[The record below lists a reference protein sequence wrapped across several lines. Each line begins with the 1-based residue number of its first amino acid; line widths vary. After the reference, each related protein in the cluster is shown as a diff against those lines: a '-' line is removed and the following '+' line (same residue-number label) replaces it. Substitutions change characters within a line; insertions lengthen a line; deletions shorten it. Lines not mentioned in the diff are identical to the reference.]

1 MNTQMLSALLSVRS
15 SKVLCLLL
23 LIVLLSG
30 CRGVSVIPKDVHG
43 PLPPPPSESLRSE
56 LGTVWVASSL
66 AQPGIKFMLFPA
78 SGLWGGAKRGAGL
91 GAGIGC
97 TILAWPAALAGGSLG
112 NLTFWIGCGVGG
124 ILGVIPGGIY
134 GSIAAEPADKVEAV
148 VTTVRNTLTS
158 SEIPQ
163 RVKDQMHE
171 LMTTRIHV
179 PQATGN
185 ENASVTRLETEV
197 LSIQLEDLPPSAYW
211 SATGEAINPSVR
223 LVVTAQARL
232 VRTYDEKG
240 LYVARFEYWGPRMT
254 VPEWARN
261 DAQPL
266 RDAIDRAALALA
278 EQIVD
283 AVFLLHRIP

>member
-1 MNTQMLSALLSVRS
+1 MNTLMLSALLSVRS

-30 CRGVSVIPKDVHG
+30 CRGVIPKDVHG

-66 AQPGIKFMLFPA
+66 AQPGIKFMLTPA
-78 SGLWGGAKRGAGL
+78 SGLWDGTKRGAGR

-97 TILAWPAALAGGSLG
+97 SILAWPAAL
-112 NLTFWIGCGVGG
+112 VGG
-124 ILGVIPGGIY
+124 TLAILTAPVGCAVGVMVGTIPGAIY
-134 GSIAAEPADKVEAV
+134 GAIAALPANTVEAV
-148 VTTVRNTLTS
+148 VTTVRNTLMS
-158 SEIPQ
+158 SEIQQ
-163 RVKDQMHE
+163 RVQDQVHE

-185 ENASVTRLETEV
+185 KNASTTRLETEV
-197 LSIQLEDLPPSAYW
+197 LSIQLDGWPPLAY
-211 SATGEAINPSVR
+211 AAYTVGVINPSVR

-232 VRTYDEKG
+232 IRTYDEEG
-240 LYVARFEYWGPRMT
+240 LYVAGFEYWGPRMT
-254 VPEWARN
+254 VPEWASN
-261 DAQPL
+261 EAQPL
-266 RDAIDRAALALA
+266 RDAFDRAALALA

-283 AVFLLHRIP
+283 AVFLLHRVP